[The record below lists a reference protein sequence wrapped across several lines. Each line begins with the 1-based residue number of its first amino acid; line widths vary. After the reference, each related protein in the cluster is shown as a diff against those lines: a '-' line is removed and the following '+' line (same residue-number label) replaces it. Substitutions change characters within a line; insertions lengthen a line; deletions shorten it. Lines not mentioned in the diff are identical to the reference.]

1 MDIAILNRD
10 AGHVPALSIELNAML
25 RGVAALKPVD
35 GYVGD

>member
-1 MDIAILNRD
+1 MDVAILNRYP
-10 AGHVPALSIELNAML
+10 GHVTRLGIELDAML